1 MLINKFCCS
10 CRGAVCNA
18 TWDNLQRFVPRK
30 PGPATGSR
38 RGSAVGR
45 FTEKCVHAEQ
55 GCYTVQRRLQVGT
68 LHKVELNS
76 TQCNVARDNN
86 SNKQNMRWKLAEVL
100 ISPAGL
106 HQHNATMLLRS
117 RKIAPRNT
125 ASGRQRCF
133 VVYPQAPRFLFHGA
147 ASGGRWAFF
156 HVCCSW

>member
-18 TWDNLQRFVPRK
+18 IWDNLQRFLSRK
-30 PGPATGSR
+30 PGPATGPR
-38 RGSAVGR
+38 QESAVGR
-45 FTEKCVHAEQ
+45 FTEKCACGAGVLHCA
-55 GCYTVQRRLQVGT
+55 TAVTSGT

-76 TQCNVARDNN
+76 TWCNVARD
-86 SNKQNMRWKLAEVL
+86 SNKQNMRWKLPEVL
-100 ISPAGL
+100 ISPAVL

-125 ASGRQRCF
+125 AFGRQRCF
-133 VVYPQAPRFLFHGA
+133 VVYPQAPRFLFRGA